1 MVIVGAGECG
11 ARAASALR
19 EAGFGGPVTLIGS
32 EPRHPYER
40 PPLSKEALT
49 QDEAPSPKWVN
60 MTESFADRQISCLT
74 GTTAVALDRQA
85 KTIRLSNGA
94 TLAYDRLLL
103 ATGAVPRRL
112 PMAEAM
118 AGRVAY
124 LRTFEDAIGIRR
136 HLLPGKHISII
147 GGGFIGL
154 ELAASAR
161 QRGADVTIV
170 EAQPRILT
178 RGVPEEIANVVAA
191 RHVAEGARLL
201 CGHGLS
207 GMVERADGVDV
218 VLWDG
223 QRIEADVAVIG
234 IGAAPVT
241 GLAEAAGLALE
252 NGVAV
257 DECLRTSDPDIF
269 AAGDCCSFPLSIYQ
283 GRRIRLESWRNA
295 QDQGALA
302 ARNMLGAGE
311 AISSVPWFWSDQY
324 DLTLQIAGLSD
335 GASWSVRRD
344 LGGGA
349 FILFH
354 FAPDGR
360 LLAASG
366 IGPGSTVA
374 RDIRVAEMLID
385 RRARPEPEKIAAPE
399 VKLKA
404 LLTCQQE

>member
-1 MVIVGAGECG
+1 MARRYATPGLLIAAGAGGWWC
-11 ARAASALR
+11 
-19 EAGFGGPVTLIGS
+19 
-32 EPRHPYER
+32 
-40 PPLSKEALT
+40 
-49 QDEAPSPKWVN
+49 W
-60 MTESFADRQISCLT
+60 
-74 GTTAVALDRQA
+74 GT
-85 KTIRLSNGA
+85 
-94 TLAYDRLLL
+94 AYDKLLL

-118 AGRVAY
+118 TGRVAY
-124 LRTFEDAIGIRR
+124 LRTFDDAMGIRS
-136 HLLPGKHISII
+136 HLLPGKRVAII
-147 GGGFIGL
+147 GGGFVDL

-170 EAQPRILT
+170 EAQPRILM
-178 RGVPEEIANVVAA
+178 RGVPEEIARVVAT
-191 RHVAEGARLL
+191 RHVVEGARLL

-207 GMVERADGVDV
+207 GMIERADGIDV
-218 VLWDG
+218 VLWNG

-241 GLAEAAGLALE
+241 GLADVAGLALE

-283 GRRIRLESWRNA
+283 GRRVRLESWRNA
-295 QDQGALA
+295 QDHGSLA

-324 DLTLQIAGLSD
+324 DLTLQIAGLAN
-335 GASWSVRRD
+335 GAARSIRRD

-366 IGPGSTVA
+366 IGPGNTVA
-374 RDIRVAEMLID
+374 KDIRVAEMLIA
-385 RRARPEPEKIAAPE
+385 RRARPEPAKIAAPDI
-399 VKLKA
+399 KLKA
-404 LLTCQQE
+404 LLNCQQQ